1 MARWLLI
8 AFVVALLPVVAVVGH
23 AELRRV
29 AMQDI
34 ALLLTGEVEML
45 QPHAG
50 SAERQAVLAL
60 ERQQPP
66 PDHLTKAGEYV
77 KLYERFRQPYLL
89 AAAIRVVTLQSLFP
103 FPAPDTQEFTER
115 RRRYARELLSLAQRL
130 ASVDGQNAFPHLMR
144 CVAWTSLEHRGEALQ
159 ALQTAA
165 ACPTYNGYERDWL
178 RVVSSPSLTAEE
190 RLVAPSRGLLFPHLG
205 QLRRACERLRDWANE
220 MEHRGEHEQALQ
232 VAEWMMR
239 SGATM
244 RASGDTFIQ
253 VLVGTGLERIAWQR
267 QQMPKKSI
275 ESAEEEARR
284 LAEQFGRYA
293 RQHGRPDLAEQAL
306 ASAEAYSR
314 ALKNFHRASDRWEQR
329 LSKLFSLRAGGVVL
343 QIWAWTWL
351 FCAVSTLLM
360 APLWYSP
367 PALRDR
373 VLPWTAALPFAG
385 ALIALAVAAAQ
396 ALYPFGKVVQQLV
409 EPIQEPR
416 GDFTTFSLVQ
426 QMPLL
431 HQLATLAVGAL
442 LLVCFAIPLWRVARG
457 ARQPWTAGAV
467 VFGWLLA
474 IALVGGGE
482 LFSPENVLLTTA
494 VFVVTLVGLSGLL
507 VAPFYAFRRRQP
519 LPPPFRLGIAALWG
533 LASLTVW
540 AGSPIATAL
549 WLVAGLLLW
558 LALGRSLSEELRL
571 ETQRAVYRFG
581 MSALILAVFTFWLYA
596 VLGYVSLPVRAQ
608 QHAYLDQ
615 LIERGEVRALE
626 EAP

>member
-1 MARWLLI
+1 M
-8 AFVVALLPVVAVVGH
+8 VAVVGH
-23 AELRRV
+23 DELRRV
-29 AMQDI
+29 ALQDI
-34 ALLLTGEVEML
+34 VLLSTGEIEIL

-60 ERQQPP
+60 ERLQPP
-66 PDHLTKAGEYV
+66 PDHLTKAAQYV
-77 KLYERFRQPYLL
+77 KLYERFHQPYLL
-89 AAAIRVVTLQSLFP
+89 AAATRSVAQQRLFP
-103 FPAPDTQEFTER
+103 PAATDTPEFAER
-115 RRRYARELLSLAQRL
+115 RRRYARELLSLAEQL
-130 ASVDGQNAFPHLMR
+130 ASVDGQNAFPHLVR
-144 CVAWTSLEHRGEALQ
+144 CVALTSLERRGEALQ

-190 RLVAPSRGLLFPHLG
+190 RFVAASRGLLFPHLG
-205 QLRRACERLRDWANE
+205 QPWRAFERLRDWANE
-220 MEHRGEHEQALQ
+220 MERRGEHAQALQ
-232 VAEWMMR
+232 VADWMMR

-244 RASGDTFIQ
+244 RTSGDTFIQ

-267 QQMPKKSI
+267 QRMPKKST

-293 RQHGRPDLAEQAL
+293 RQHGRPDLAERAL
-306 ASAEAYSR
+306 AGVEAYSR
-314 ALKNFHRASDRWEQR
+314 ALKTLHRASDRWEQR
-329 LSKLFSLRAGGVVL
+329 LSRLFSLRAGGVVL

-373 VLPWTAALPFAG
+373 VLPWTAALPFMG
-385 ALIALAVAAAQ
+385 GLMALSVAAAQ
-396 ALYPFGKVVQQLV
+396 ALYPFGEVFQQLAGS
-409 EPIQEPR
+409 IQEPW
-416 GDFTTFSLVQ
+416 GDFTTFSLRQ

-431 HQLATLAVGAL
+431 HQLASLAAGAL

-457 ARQPWTAGAV
+457 ARQAWTAGAI

-474 IALVGGGE
+474 IALAGGGE
-482 LFSPENVLLTTA
+482 LFSPENVLLTAA
-494 VFVVTLVGLSGLL
+494 VFVVTLAGLGGLL
-507 VAPFYAFRRRQP
+507 ASPWYAFWRRQP

-540 AGSPIATAL
+540 TGSIVGTAL
-549 WLVAGLLLW
+549 WLVAGLLWW
-558 LALGRSLSEELRL
+558 LAWGRGLSEEMRL
-571 ETQRAVYRFG
+571 ETGRAAYRFG
-581 MSALILAVFTFWLYA
+581 MSALILAVFTLWLYA

-608 QHAYLDQ
+608 QHAYMQQ
-615 LIERGEVRALE
+615 LVERGEMHVLE